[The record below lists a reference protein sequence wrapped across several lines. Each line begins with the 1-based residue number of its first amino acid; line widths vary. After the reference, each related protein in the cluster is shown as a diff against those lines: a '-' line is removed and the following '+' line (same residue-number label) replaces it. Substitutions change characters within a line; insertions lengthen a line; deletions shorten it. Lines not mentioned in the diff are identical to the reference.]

1 MGIQT
6 FSLTSILSTSSAPD
20 LNGYKDSNIFLT
32 KIVNWFFEME
42 SLGLHPENVQTIM
55 LDSQSG
61 SKYCKLQSIV
71 KHLENHLHIT

>member
-1 MGIQT
+1 M
-6 FSLTSILSTSSAPD
+6 
-20 LNGYKDSNIFLT
+20 LNKGPNIFLPI
-32 KIVNWFFEME
+32 IVNWFFEME
-42 SLGLHPENVQTIM
+42 SLGLYPENVQTIM